1 MRLLQTPPAPFT
13 MTDHAT
19 LTARLRRR
27 LTLEEEANRQ
37 VTRLRVKQQEDVT
50 KHITLND
57 KLGEGT

>member
-1 MRLLQTPPAPFT
+1 